1 MLKKFGGEGG
11 DVMVA
16 LATNLGKSAKIR
28 NLVFH
33 GSNWP
38 KTERLKLIVAVGGAQ
53 VTFPHHCMLY
63 LLEAQLLHFSHLEPL
78 DL

>member
-33 GSNWP
+33 GSNWVCF
-38 KTERLKLIVAVGGAQ
+38 I
-53 VTFPHHCMLY
+53 F
-63 LLEAQLLHFSHLEPL
+63 F
-78 DL
+78 